1 LTSKQPPQAKQAS
14 KPIPLLKRI
23 PSTASKIF
31 SRSRRPAYQG
41 APAAFDKRMV
51 SFGLISILMALFVS
65 PWDEQLSRQAMAS
78 PNVLLRF
85 LAAYTDI
92 GKSAA
97 YLISALVIITLLS
110 LSDWRAHHISMKA
123 RLALIYAQAA
133 FAFGAIAGSGI
144 VVNIFK
150 FIFARARP
158 KFLDELGP
166 YDFFGRMGVGY
177 DFSSFPSGHS
187 TTMGALGAILALW
200 FPKLRIL
207 TIPACFLGAVS
218 RVAVGAHFP
227 SDVIIGFALGFLFSL
242 YLARILARRH
252 TVFRLSSDALFPRL
266 QFSGSFS
273 R

>member
-1 LTSKQPPQAKQAS
+1 MARKVMT
-14 KPIPLLKRI
+14 
-23 PSTASKIF
+23 
-31 SRSRRPAYQG
+31 RSRRPAFSG
-41 APAAFDKRMV
+41 APPAYNRRMLWLTV
-51 SFGLISILMALFVS
+51 IALVLALS
-65 PWDEQLSRQAMAS
+65 VAPWDEQLSRQAMAS
-78 PNVLLRF
+78 PNVFLRF

-97 YLISALVIITLLS
+97 YLIAAFVIMTLLS
-110 LSDWRAHHISMKA
+110 LSDWRAHHVSMKA
-123 RLALIYAQAA
+123 RLALLYAQAA

-158 KFLDELGP
+158 KFLDQLGP

-187 TTMGALGAILALW
+187 TTMGALSAILALW
-200 FPKLRIL
+200 FPKLRFL
-207 TIPACFLGAVS
+207 TIPACATGAIS

-227 SDVIIGFALGFLFSL
+227 SDVVAGFALGFLFSL
-242 YLARILARRH
+242 YLARHLARRH
-252 TVFRLSSDALFPRL
+252 SVFRLSGGSLFPRL